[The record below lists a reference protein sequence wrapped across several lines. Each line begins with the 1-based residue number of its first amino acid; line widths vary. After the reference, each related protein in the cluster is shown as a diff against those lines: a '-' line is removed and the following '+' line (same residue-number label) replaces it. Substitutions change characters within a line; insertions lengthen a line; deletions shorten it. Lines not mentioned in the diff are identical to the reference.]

1 METILV
7 PILCALLGSGA
18 STAIVTAIVN
28 RRAERKAQ
36 ETGESQGI
44 KWLMQDRLEHVALTY
59 LSKGEITHD
68 EYKNWNRGHYI
79 YHELLGGNGDLD
91 PLKKAIEDL
100 DIKCNNRKG
109 E

>member
-7 PILCALLGSGA
+7 PIVCALIGSGA
-18 STAIVTAIVN
+18 STAIVTAIVS
-28 RRAERKAQ
+28 RMAEKKAQ

-44 KWLMQDRLEHVALTY
+44 KWLMQDRLEHVALAY
-59 LSKGEITHD
+59 LSRGSITHD

-91 PLKKAIEDL
+91 PLKKAIEEL
-100 DIKCNNRKG
+100 DIQFNHKG

>member
-18 STAIVTAIVN
+18 STAIVTAIVSK
-28 RRAERKAQ
+28 RAEKKAQ

-44 KWLMQDRLEHVALTY
+44 KWLMQDRLEHVALAY
-59 LSKGEITHD
+59 LSRGSISHD
-68 EYKNWNRGHYI
+68 ESKNWNRGHYI

-91 PLKKAIEDL
+91 PLKKAIEEL
-100 DIKCNNRKG
+100 DIQFNHKG

>member
-18 STAIVTAIVN
+18 STAIVTAIVSK
-28 RRAERKAQ
+28 RAK

-44 KWLMQDRLEHVALTY
+44 KWLMQDRLEHVALAY

-91 PLKKAIEDL
+91 PLKKAIEEL
-100 DIKCNNRKG
+100 DIQFNHKG